1 MNNSTYD
8 QLLKHSKIMLI
19 WAREE
24 NWTALLEEEAKYVD
38 EIERLNVQG
47 EQHSAGSPQVK
58 PQSKMLEQILENGA
72 EIRRCLIARR
82 DRISDL
88 MKAAQCRDKLTG
100 TYGVAQPE
108 PMGYRQMEYQSGL

>member
-1 MNNSTYD
+1 
-8 QLLKHSKIMLI
+8 MLI

-24 NWTALLEEEAKYVD
+24 NWTALLEEEAKYVG

-58 PQSKMLEQILENGA
+58 QQSKMLEQILENGA
-72 EIRRCLIARR
+72 EIRQRLIARR
-82 DRISDL
+82 DKIGEL

-100 TYGVAQPE
+100 TYGVAQPK